1 MSAYKQL
8 LSSDVIITPFEV
20 NKAFTFEGA
29 PQLTASDAGVDR
41 FIGTNDEIPT
51 FPTSSWQVTGEVATE
66 ARVLIYNSVK
76 RLYYGNYI
84 DVDGKGTSTAAS
96 GAYDNSLPTDLY
108 YERFFPTK
116 SLDQV
121 GVVSIPTKL
130 YGDKIQPK
138 SFLLKSGSVSIEDD
152 GEGNLKLGNLIVGN
166 IFYNQGVAVI
176 IGNGNNENNGGSLYG
191 TAVLGTDVYGATEDV
206 AFISNFI
213 SDNDVTCSFSSS
225 YQIFETQY
233 KCTIDANE
241 FNYSVNPSLLTDSLR
256 GQNSILNSGG
266 SQYSSFVTSPDFS
279 PFVTTIGLYNDDKE
293 LVAVGKLSQ
302 PLPTSQTTDTTI
314 FINIDR

>member
-29 PQLTASDAGVDR
+29 PELTASDAGIDR

-51 FPTSSWQVTGEVATE
+51 YTTSSWQSTGEVAE
-66 ARVLIYNSVK
+66 ELRVLVYNSVK
-76 RLYYGNYI
+76 KLYYGNY
-84 DVDGKGTSTAAS
+84 VDNVGTSTAAS
-96 GAYDNSLPTDLY
+96 GGYDNSLPTDLY
-108 YERFFPTK
+108 YERFFPTGD
-116 SLDQV
+116 SDQV

-138 SFLLKSGSVSIEDD
+138 SFLLKSGSISITDD
-152 GEGNLKLGNLIVGN
+152 GEGNLKLGSLIVGN

-176 IGNGNNENNGGSLYG
+176 IGNGNNENVGVALYG
-191 TAVLGTDVYGATEDV
+191 TAVYGTSVYGATEDV
-206 AFISNFI
+206 AFISNFMT
-213 SDNDVTCSFSSS
+213 DNDVTCSFSSS

-241 FNYSVNPSLLTDSLR
+241 FNYSVNPSLLADDLR
-256 GQNSILNSGG
+256 GNDKILTSGS
-266 SQYSSFVTSPDFS
+266 SQYSNFVTSSDFS

>member
-29 PQLTASDAGVDR
+29 PELTASDAGIDR

-51 FPTSSWQVTGEVATE
+51 YTTSSWQSTGEVAE
-66 ARVLIYNSVK
+66 ELRVLVYNSVK
-76 RLYYGNYI
+76 KLYYGNY
-84 DVDGKGTSTAAS
+84 VDNVGTSTAAS
-96 GAYDNSLPTDLY
+96 GGYDNSLPTDLY
-108 YERFFPTK
+108 YERFFPTGD
-116 SLDQV
+116 LDQV

-138 SFLLKSGSVSIEDD
+138 SFLLKSGSISITDD
-152 GEGNLKLGNLIVGN
+152 GEGNLKLGSLIVGN

-176 IGNGNNENNGGSLYG
+176 IGNGNNENDGGALYG
-191 TAVLGTDVYGATEDV
+191 TAVYGTSVYGATEDV

-241 FNYSVNPSLLTDSLR
+241 FNYSVNPSLLADDLR
-256 GQNSILNSGG
+256 GNDKILTSGS
-266 SQYSSFVTSPDFS
+266 SQYSNFVTSSDFS

>member
-29 PQLTASDAGVDR
+29 PELTASDAGIDR

-51 FPTSSWQVTGEVATE
+51 YTTSSWQSTGEVAE
-66 ARVLIYNSVK
+66 ELRVLVYNSVK
-76 RLYYGNYI
+76 KLYYGNY
-84 DVDGKGTSTAAS
+84 VDNVGTSTAAS
-96 GAYDNSLPTDLY
+96 GGYDNSLPTDLY
-108 YERFFPTK
+108 YERFFPTGD
-116 SLDQV
+116 SDQV

-138 SFLLKSGSVSIEDD
+138 SFLLKSGSISITDD
-152 GEGNLKLGNLIVGN
+152 GEGNLKLGSLIVGN

-176 IGNGNNENNGGSLYG
+176 IGNGNNENDGGALYG
-191 TAVLGTDVYGATEDV
+191 TAVYGTSVYGATEDV
-206 AFISNFI
+206 AFISNFMT
-213 SDNDVTCSFSSS
+213 DNDVTCSFSSS

-241 FNYSVNPSLLTDSLR
+241 FNYSVNPSLLADDLR
-256 GQNSILNSGG
+256 GNDKILTSGS
-266 SQYSSFVTSPDFS
+266 SQYSNFVTSSDFS